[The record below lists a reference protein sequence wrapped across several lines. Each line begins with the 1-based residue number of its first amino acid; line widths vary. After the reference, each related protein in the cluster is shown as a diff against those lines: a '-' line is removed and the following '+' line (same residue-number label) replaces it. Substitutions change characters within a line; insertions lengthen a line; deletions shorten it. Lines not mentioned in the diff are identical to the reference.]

1 MKPTEPHRLREVWI
15 LCFLL
20 GCIML
25 NYPFIHIFNKAETF
39 LGIPI
44 LVLYLLV
51 GWPLSILVIW
61 FFSLQLGHNDQ
72 DSHPPDGREP

>member
-1 MKPTEPHRLREVWI
+1 MKPTEPHRLHEAWV

-44 LVLYLLV
+44 LVLYLLA
-51 GWPLSILVIW
+51 GWPISILVIW
-61 FFSLQLGHNDQ
+61 LFSRQLGHDDR
-72 DSHPPDGREP
+72 DSQRPDGSEP